1 MNNRIIYFILA
12 IIFFLQF
19 NKVENLS
26 IDVDSLIQDQQDKMD
41 AKFGDKIPN
50 TIDYEIPSIN
60 ELVNSAIN
68 GEELNGSIDNLIE
81 SASSKENTVEIS
93 TDGNDFSD
101 RVFNNEAII
110 ETNQE
115 QQEQEQQEQEQ
126 DLNEEEQVENEEK
139 EGGGLNMS
147 IIIFIIISIIIIV
160 QK

>member
-19 NKVENLS
+19 KKVENLS

-68 GEELNGSIDNLIE
+68 GEELNGSIDDLIE
-81 SASSKENTVEIS
+81 NASSKENTIEIS
-93 TDGNDFSD
+93 TDGNDLSD
-101 RVFNNEAII
+101 RVFNNEVII

-115 QQEQEQQEQEQ
+115 QQEQEQEQ
-126 DLNEEEQVENEEK
+126 DQNEEEQVNNEEK